1 MTHAEFSQGVE
12 QGEINTA
19 LRRKNGLN
27 KHDRR
32 SSEYNRHNQQRQK
45 KEKKPPV
52 SYFTVPDPA
61 ALRDT
66 ILSDAVQQKAKT
78 LKFPD
83 GTIKQT
89 VRLEFPVGIAYNKKR
104 EKIET
109 HWMQVEYAKK
119 HGMHYYPIVPLP
131 GRSDAD

>member
-1 MTHAEFSQGVE
+1 MTAEAANITDIISSG
-12 QGEINTA
+12 
-19 LRRKNGLN
+19 RK
-27 KHDRR
+27 R
-32 SSEYNRHNQQRQK
+32 
-45 KEKKPPV
+45 KKPPV

-89 VRLEFPVGIAYNKKR
+89 VRLEFPVGISYNKKR

-109 HWMQVEYAKK
+109 HWMQVEYAEK
-119 HGMHYYPIVPLP
+119 HGMHYYPKVPP
-131 GRSDAD
+131 SGKE